1 MDNQITHF
9 ILHISTLYAYYIRCK
24 KLSITANGYIW
35 IIRYDQLYSHSIR
48 RFFLQDHSIKSTSRE
63 ALNWIWMLL
72 THKSALIIKV
82 RNTIAFG
89 QLGDEIAIR
98 RAVIS
103 KPQTTP
109 LSYPLMENRG
119 WPWAYPFLDV
129 LYRMYGTSLLSFTR
143 NLQALYFYTQSQS
156 RRNGNN
162 KWKTTN
168 DWAKYKINVN
178 LVISIRRR
186 RIYHIASQVHPFTR
200 THTTYTYTL
209 QWLISRP
216 IIILIFSINSQ
227 F

>member
-1 MDNQITHF
+1 MCCIHLHRPFTLLDMTLDVTVYKDEDRFLGIISVRSYMWTTRLPILYCIFPHYTHI
-9 ILHISTLYAYYIRCK
+9 ILDVK

-48 RFFLQDHSIKSTSRE
+48 RFFLQDNSIKSTSRE

-109 LSYPLMENRG
+109 L
-119 WPWAYPFLDV
+119 
-129 LYRMYGTSLLSFTR
+129 
-143 NLQALYFYTQSQS
+143 
-156 RRNGNN
+156 
-162 KWKTTN
+162 
-168 DWAKYKINVN
+168 
-178 LVISIRRR
+178 
-186 RIYHIASQVHPFTR
+186 
-200 THTTYTYTL
+200 
-209 QWLISRP
+209 
-216 IIILIFSINSQ
+216 
-227 F
+227 